1 MDKATLVGL
10 DVETG
15 ARIVS
20 VLEDA
25 GIAVKVALWMV
36 TSEYEAGRLVLASSS
51 LDQVHPLR
59 AYETVFEI
67 LHGKFV
73 HETPLLLV
81 LRMRDP
87 FIQSLRQL
95 FSKTESVEGMR
106 LGGQMIGNRFIEDGY
121 VYRIR

>member
-1 MDKATLVGL
+1 VDKATLVGL

-95 FSKTESVEGMR
+95 FSKSESVEGMR

>member
-1 MDKATLVGL
+1 VDKATLVGL

-87 FIQSLRQL
+87 FIQSWRQL

>member
-87 FIQSLRQL
+87 FIQSWRQL

>member
-95 FSKTESVEGMR
+95 FSKSESVEGMR